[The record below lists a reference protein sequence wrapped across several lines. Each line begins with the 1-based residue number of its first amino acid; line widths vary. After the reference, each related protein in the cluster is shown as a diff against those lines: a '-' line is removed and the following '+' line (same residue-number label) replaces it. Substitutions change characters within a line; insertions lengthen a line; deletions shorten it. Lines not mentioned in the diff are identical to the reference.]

1 MKLKTKTIEKNPDP
15 KIWFFE
21 KINKIDK
28 SLEKKKQ
35 KTDKDNKR
43 RQKLPKSGMK
53 PYRYYRHGKDNNR
66 VL

>member
-28 SLEKKKQ
+28 SLGKKKKKKLT
-35 KTDKDNKR
+35 KTIREDRNYPN
-43 RQKLPKSGMK
+43 QE
-53 PYRYYRHGKDNNR
+53 
-66 VL
+66 